1 MTPLFVCG
9 IGIVA
14 PGLSGWTEASA
25 VLSGAQKRRDDGETV
40 IPAPSILPKNERR
53 RSSPAIRLALEATHQ
68 AATAAGIS
76 AHDIATVFGSSSGD
90 GDVVHALLE
99 SVSTRAPVSPT
110 HFHNSVHN
118 APAGYWAIATKSHQP
133 SVSLAAYDSTVAA
146 ALFTASVQ
154 AGNGPVLICVYDAP
168 LPAPLHAARP
178 MTLPFGAAVVLS
190 PNPGATTLGQIS
202 VGLGS
207 RDDMPSVPEN
217 SDLLPIFEG
226 NPAARLL
233 PILEA
238 LACRRRRRVV
248 MPWDDAPPLVVDVT
262 PC

>member
-1 MTPLFVCG
+1 VTSLFIRG

-14 PGLSGWTEASA
+14 PGLSGWNEASA
-25 VLSGAQKRRDDGETV
+25 VLSGAQARRDSETV

-53 RSSPAIRLALEATHQ
+53 RSSPAIRLALEAAHQ
-68 AATAAGIS
+68 AASAADMP
-76 AHDIATVFGSSSGD
+76 ANDIATVFGSSSGD

-99 SVSTRAPVSPT
+99 SISTRTPVSPT

-133 SVSLAAYDSTVAA
+133 SLSLAAYDSTAAA
-146 ALFTASVQ
+146 ALFTAAVQ
-154 AGNGPVLICVYDAP
+154 ARHMPVLMCVYDAP
-168 LPAPLHAARP
+168 LPAPLHAVRP
-178 MTLPFGAAVVLS
+178 MNLPFGAAVVLS
-190 PNPGATTLGQIS
+190 PDRGPTTLGQIS

-207 RDDMPSVPEN
+207 RDEAPSLPELA
-217 SDLLPIFEG
+217 DLLPIFKG

-233 PILEA
+233 PVLEA
-238 LACRRRRRVV
+238 LARRRRRRVV
-248 MPWDDAPPLVVDVT
+248 MAWDDGPPLVVDVT